1 MSSFL
6 LRFEAIES
14 RIASYSCPQGIPGRV
29 HALRLRRCFQNNGRR
44 QSAAAGE
51 LLPVQEHEIRIKPR
65 PGRPDNGKDTVEG
78 AETIGQG
85 REKRR
90 GINEQVPRP
99 QQPARRSLGGSISRT
114 RLKEQFGL
122 GYSPQILGDAFRP
135 RLEDA
140 DLIPP
145 AEDEAVLFSAL
156 RTGNPQAVFQAL
168 SDHAKLEGFGKTS
181 LLLSS
186 IPPTTFSE
194 ILRCMDPKHFVGRYT
209 QLHKEMSRV
218 MARRLG
224 LYEVSD
230 RDGYYQ
236 FCSAFLAD
244 IQRILEAR
252 HRRYAATLSDY
263 KYLLRCTRATGH
275 IRAAEW
281 IWASLTANRE
291 DYKVSPHKLPAPD
304 AECYNCYL
312 SIKCWHDNM
321 NPLLRFRLRVISD
334 NFGPRSWDTPPYSL
348 KGHAVG
354 GRISSLKGQI
364 AGLFREMVQAGV
376 SGNEETFCLMMAAL
390 AREGDMP
397 RVASILQRV
406 WNIDVQR
413 LMSSNESETL
423 SAKSY
428 LPDSPFY
435 PSEMLLYTI
444 SHAYGIN
451 NQIPTAL
458 RLVDFVSSQYS
469 IPISTNVWNEL
480 LQWTFVLSNKPKV
493 LKRRGKVIDTGKE
506 INQLPPEAVSNLWKA
521 MISEPYNVKPTIEM
535 YNRLIINL
543 SRQERYGEMQ
553 IRMEEA
559 RRLLIEDVRRLSH
572 LQALFNATTRRPS
585 PMHLAE
591 QRMRDLL
598 FARLRVRLNRM
609 YVKRWVRRLVYHG
622 SNSLKYS
629 DEWSA
634 QNVPNIVKNWSLFVP
649 SKVKYSIRSGVVSFR
664 SGTEAMNQSRYLRRV
679 QRSEKLEKRRL
690 RVRKFKMFRNKRN
703 GGSRGNSVMGQGE
716 IENGRE
722 LDEQGKDS
730 PDEVR

>member
-1 MSSFL
+1 
-6 LRFEAIES
+6 
-14 RIASYSCPQGIPGRV
+14 
-29 HALRLRRCFQNNGRR
+29 
-44 QSAAAGE
+44 
-51 LLPVQEHEIRIKPR
+51 
-65 PGRPDNGKDTVEG
+65 
-78 AETIGQG
+78 
-85 REKRR
+85 
-90 GINEQVPRP
+90 
-99 QQPARRSLGGSISRT
+99 
-114 RLKEQFGL
+114 
-122 GYSPQILGDAFRP
+122 
-135 RLEDA
+135 
-140 DLIPP
+140 
-145 AEDEAVLFSAL
+145 
-156 RTGNPQAVFQAL
+156 
-168 SDHAKLEGFGKTS
+168 
-181 LLLSS
+181 
-186 IPPTTFSE
+186 
-194 ILRCMDPKHFVGRYT
+194 
-209 QLHKEMSRV
+209 
-218 MARRLG
+218 
-224 LYEVSD
+224 
-230 RDGYYQ
+230 
-236 FCSAFLAD
+236 
-244 IQRILEAR
+244 
-252 HRRYAATLSDY
+252 
-263 KYLLRCTRATGH
+263 
-275 IRAAEW
+275 
-281 IWASLTANRE
+281 
-291 DYKVSPHKLPAPD
+291 
-304 AECYNCYL
+304 
-312 SIKCWHDNM
+312 M